1 MNRIVVITG
10 ASSGIGEATAKK
22 FAKNGDNLILLARRI
37 EKLEHLKKEIL
48 SENDVNI
55 LIYKLDVR
63 NKEEVFNFFNN
74 LKDEWKN
81 IDILVNN
88 AGLALGLSPIY
99 EGNVEDWEIMVQT
112 NIMGLLYVSR
122 AILPGMVK
130 RKKGHII
137 NLGSIA
143 GREVYENGNV
153 YCATKHAVHAISEAM
168 RIDLLPY
175 NIKVSNVAP
184 GAVNTEFSIVR
195 FKGDKQRAEQ
205 VYVGYNPL
213 MAEDIADAIMYVSNL
228 PENVNVN
235 DILVMST
242 NQANATIFNKNS

>member
-22 FAKNGDNLILLARRI
+22 FAKDGDNLILLARR
-37 EKLEHLKKEIL
+37 KDRLELIKREIL
-48 SENDVNI
+48 EKNDINV
-55 LIYKLDVR
+55 LVEKLDVR
-63 NKEEVFNFFNN
+63 NRNEVFNFFNN
-74 LKDEWKN
+74 LQEEWKN

-88 AGLALGLSPIY
+88 AGLALGLSPIH
-99 EGNVEDWEIMVQT
+99 EGDIDDWEIMVQT

-122 AILPGMVK
+122 AIMPGMVE

-143 GREVYENGNV
+143 GIEVYANGNV

-184 GAVNTEFSIVR
+184 GAVNTEFSTVR
-195 FKGDKQRAEQ
+195 FKGDTHRAEQ

-213 MAEDIADAIMYVSNL
+213 YAEDVADAILYVSNL
-228 PENVNVN
+228 PDNVNVN

-242 NQANATIFNKNS
+242 QQANATIFNKK

>member
-37 EKLEHLKKEIL
+37 DKLELIKQEIL
-48 SENDVNI
+48 EKNDVNI
-55 LIYKLDVR
+55 LVEKLDVR
-63 NKEEVFNFFNN
+63 NRNEVFNFFNN
-74 LKDEWKN
+74 LKEDWQN

-99 EGNVEDWEIMVQT
+99 EGDIDDWEIMVQT

-122 AILPGMVK
+122 AILPGMVQRK
-130 RKKGHII
+130 RGHVI

-168 RIDLLPY
+168 RIDLLPH

-184 GAVNTEFSIVR
+184 GAVNTEFSTVR
-195 FKGDKQRAEQ
+195 FKGDKYRAEQ
-205 VYVGYNPL
+205 VYVGYSPL
-213 MAEDIADAIMYVSNL
+213 YAEDVADAILYVSNL
-228 PENVNVN
+228 PDNVNVN
-235 DILVMST
+235 DILVMSPQ
-242 NQANATIFNKNS
+242 QANATMFNKK